1 MARRGDIDRPGAAT
15 SRRPRAWGDFGV
27 VALMLAILA
36 SVYLL
41 DVDTSLSEVRRIGR
55 LTACMPPAYPP
66 LVTGEAQAPGFDVEL
81 LGEIAARIG
90 VGLTIQS
97 NAAMV
102 RDFNPRSWRITRAQ
116 CQILAGGVVSS
127 QITRSF
133 LDTTDPYLKTG
144 WALVSP
150 APVLDLEGKT
160 VAFLAGPA
168 GLDRIAL
175 SRLLRAAGAT
185 VTMAKTRDDLI
196 EGLAAGRFDAGAS
209 EALMLSRIASEQGW
223 SFRGLDTGGGDNP
236 ISLGLWKGDLT
247 LKNAVSAILADLRR
261 NGFMTTLAD
270 RYGVTVLTD

>member
-1 MARRGDIDRPGAAT
+1 MARRGDTDRPGAAT
-15 SRRPRAWGDFGV
+15 PRPPRAWGDLGV
-27 VALMLAILA
+27 IALMLTILA

-41 DVDTSLSEVRRIGR
+41 EVDTSLSEVRRIGR
-55 LTACMPPAYPP
+55 LTACMPPEYAP

-81 LGEIAARIG
+81 LGEIANRIG

-133 LDTTDPYLKTG
+133 LDTTAPYLETG

-150 APVLDLEGKT
+150 APIVDLAGKAI
-160 VAFLAGPA
+160 AFLAGPA

-175 SRLLRAAGAT
+175 SRFLRAAGAT
-185 VTMAKTRDDLI
+185 VTLVKTRDEMI

-209 EALMLSRIASEQGW
+209 EALMLSQIAGEAGW
-223 SFRGLDTGGGDNP
+223 SLRALDTGAGDNP
-236 ISLGLWKGDLT
+236 VSLGLWKGDLT
-247 LKNAVSAILADLRR
+247 LKNAVSAILAELRR
-261 NGFMTTLAD
+261 NGYMTALAE
-270 RYGVTVLTD
+270 RYGVTVRTE